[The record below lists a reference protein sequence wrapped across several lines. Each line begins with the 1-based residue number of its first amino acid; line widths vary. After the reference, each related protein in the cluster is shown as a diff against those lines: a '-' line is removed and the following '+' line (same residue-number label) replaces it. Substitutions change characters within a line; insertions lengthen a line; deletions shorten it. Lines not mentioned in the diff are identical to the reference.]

1 MDTTRIH
8 QILADP
14 DTAHEADLRSLEHL
28 CELYPYSQYLRI
40 LTSRI
45 SQHLDNTD
53 KGLKLNSAAIYA
65 SDRSVLKQYITDPA
79 YRLIRS
85 GLSPEPFDS
94 AVIDYPGALTELPD
108 NGPATETEEAIA
120 RPEEATPAPERSE
133 APKSR
138 PAFLEVLQNLA
149 NLRTVMQNFNNIW
162 NQESRSKKDDYYR
175 PPAEEES
182 SVGNLKTTSEALI
195 DLPALDHPDAG
206 MPNEGRE
213 AGQLA
218 AVPAP
223 EAPGATG
230 IPEPVAREYQND
242 LIERFIRRTS
252 DPGFAGIPPAEAGA
266 GPAQED
272 LAANST
278 RLSENAISE
287 NLARILHRQGKVDLA
302 IDIYRKLIWKFPQK
316 KAYFADQIEKLL
328 SSK

>member
-14 DTAHEADLRSLEHL
+14 DIAHEADLRSLEHL

-40 LTSRI
+40 LTARI

-53 KGLKLNSAAIYA
+53 KGLKLNAAAIYA

-94 AVIDYPGALTELPD
+94 AVIDYPDAVSEMPD
-108 NGPATETEEAIA
+108 PGPASGTDEAISE
-120 RPEEATPAPERSE
+120 PEVAAPAPEGTG

-162 NQESRSKKDDYYR
+162 TQESRSKKDDYYR
-175 PPAEEES
+175 PTSAEEPS
-182 SVGNLKTTSEALI
+182 GDSMKTVSEALI
-195 DLPALDHPDAG
+195 DLPALDHADAG
-206 MPNEGRE
+206 ITPENPDS
-213 AGQLA
+213 GQTT
-218 AVPAP
+218 PAP
-223 EAPGATG
+223 IAENVAETPQPA
-230 IPEPVAREYQND
+230 AREYQND
-242 LIERFIRRTS
+242 LIERFIRRSS
-252 DPGFAGIPPAEAGA
+252 DPDFAGIPPAEAGA

-287 NLARILHRQGKVDLA
+287 NLARILHQQGKVGLA